1 MIHYTERIW
10 NLMADVATRVPTLQF
25 LDLNK
30 VLVFARAGRVHA
42 EGPYATCHCLSLPE
56 SEPGYYYWRDR
67 RTGLLTRRSEWF
79 VTKSPLVRI
88 GTADIDYM
96 VSFALPRF
104 CDQKL
109 ARSPKQ
115 KHYLGYENWITKL
128 DTIVH
133 ELYHIDPSGTGIRR
147 MERADGSA
155 SAHCHGQHFF
165 KQVVTMV
172 KQYLASNPNPEVYE
186 FLKHDFSELTSRF
199 GGVVGTTF
207 KAFPSYPQRYVEA
220 LDPQPTS
227 VDPDDCR
234 IEPLKVT
241 RLARVFTED
250 DLVVRE
256 FLLNTSRRLVRK
268 GAFRAA

>member
-1 MIHYTERIW
+1 MIHYTDRIW
-10 NLMADVATRVPTLQF
+10 NLMSDVATRVPTLQF

-30 VLVFARAGRVHA
+30 VLVFARAGRAHA

-88 GTADIDYM
+88 GTAKIDYM

-109 ARSPKQ
+109 SRSPKQ

-128 DTIVH
+128 DTIIH
-133 ELYHIDPSGTGIRR
+133 ELYHIDPGGTGIRR
-147 MERADGSA
+147 MERADGTA

-165 KQVVTMV
+165 KQVVVMV
-172 KQYLASNPNPEVYE
+172 KQ
-186 FLKHDFSELTSRF
+186 
-199 GGVVGTTF
+199 
-207 KAFPSYPQRYVEA
+207 
-220 LDPQPTS
+220 
-227 VDPDDCR
+227 
-234 IEPLKVT
+234 
-241 RLARVFTED
+241 
-250 DLVVRE
+250 
-256 FLLNTSRRLVRK
+256 
-268 GAFRAA
+268 